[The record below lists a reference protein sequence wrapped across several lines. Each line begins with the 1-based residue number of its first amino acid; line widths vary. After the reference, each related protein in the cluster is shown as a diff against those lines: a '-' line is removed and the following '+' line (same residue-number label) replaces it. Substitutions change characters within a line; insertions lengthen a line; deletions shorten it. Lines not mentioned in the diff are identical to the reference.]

1 MPVPEGQRDTD
12 VDQLVFYS
20 LLLPRAQPRPD
31 LLRQLLTSVESLRRH
46 GGRMPVVVFAYGDT
60 APVVEPLLRPYDV
73 SVVPRGSYEERLAR
87 HCPPGSTFLVQYP
100 LLHKFLN
107 FDAIAALQPRQA
119 LFLDCDT
126 IFFGDVSRLFAR
138 YGEAHVYARE
148 EPTCGRS
155 HYGYDPGYL
164 DESALQRLASSLGI
178 AALPPFNLGAV
189 LFNHGIWSALADLE
203 PTLVGY
209 AWRLLLWLAGNP
221 SERRAGSY
229 GEIGPA
235 RAMRE
240 RPQALA
246 AWSAA
251 GPPLPYPSAN
261 EWILDQVALWLALGH
276 LRGLSCADF
285 SPHHV
290 VQNGELLSHPAPGA
304 EWVLCHYFSQN
315 MTRVEQWLRAPGN
328 ADHRLAVNA

>member
-1 MPVPEGQRDTD
+1 

-20 LLLPRAQPRPD
+20 LLLSRAQPRPD

-46 GGRMPVVVFAYGDT
+46 GGRMPVVVFAWGDGTAAQVERLLAPYG
-60 APVVEPLLRPYDV
+60 VDV
-73 SVVPRGSYEERLAR
+73 LAQGSYEERLAR
-87 HCPPGSTFLVQYP
+87 CCPQGWPFLAQYP

-107 FDAIAALQPRQA
+107 FGAIAALRPRQA

-126 IFFGDVSRLFAR
+126 LFFADVSRLFAR

-164 DESALQRLASSLGI
+164 DEAALARLCAELGI

-189 LFNHGIWSALADLE
+189 LMNHGIWSVLADLE
-203 PTLVGY
+203 PTLIAY
-209 AWRLLLWLAGNP
+209 AWRLLLWMAANP
-221 SERRAGSY
+221 SEQRAATY
-229 GEIGPA
+229 GEIGPVA
-235 RAMRE
+235 AMRQ
-240 RPQALA
+240 RPPELA
-246 AWSAA
+246 SWAA
-251 GPPLPYPSAN
+251 AAPPLPYPSAN
-261 EWILDQVALWLALGH
+261 QWILDQLALWLALGH
-276 LRGLSCADF
+276 LPGLSYGDF

-290 VQNGELLSHPAPGA
+290 VQNGELLSHPEPRP

-315 MTRVEQWLRAPGN
+315 MRRVEQWLRAPV
-328 ADHRLAVNA
+328 AVDV